1 MQIVYK
7 CVFDRDLHEPPHTH
21 ADESWG
27 TDVEDEEVN
36 KPNDDEEQPVTAR
49 PGRPKRKGG
58 MPKHLADY
66 ELY

>member
-1 MQIVYK
+1 MSHPIHMVTS
-7 CVFDRDLHEPPHTH
+7 HG
-21 ADESWG
+21 G

-49 PGRPKRKGG
+49 PGLPKRKGG